1 MKIGFIAISGVR
13 VTNTELLEAGLN
25 LPGFVE
31 RSKVIASLPSLGL
44 LTLAALTPDSVDIEY
59 LEVDDL
65 PENGDLPGHFNAV
78 AISSFTARIKDTYE
92 LARRF
97 RARGTIVILGGLH
110 VSACP
115 EEAMAHADWVVV
127 GEGEVAWP
135 QVVADLQA
143 GSLQSR
149 YDTRSTPFDL
159 KSAPIPRFDL
169 LDPQRYNRLT
179 VQTSRGCP
187 FSCEFCAASRTISP
201 KYKVKPIDQVI
212 EEVRAI
218 KAIWPHPFIEL
229 ADDNTFV
236 LKKRSR
242 ELLIRLRDEKI
253 RWFTETDISVADD
266 SQLLHLMREAG
277 CAQVLIGL
285 ESPTRKALEGLEG
298 HANWKAGRQARYIEA
313 IRRIQDH
320 GITVNGCFVMGMD
333 GTGPESFDDV
343 YDFVQ
348 ESGLFEV
355 QATILTP
362 FPGTPLY
369 RRLQASGRLLDETA
383 WEKCTLFDVNFIPEH
398 MTPFELETRFRELI
412 QALYA
417 DDVVKIRQESF
428 KKRLK
433 SRRRLEHLKSA

>member
-1 MKIGFIAISGVR
+1 V
-13 VTNTELLEAGLN
+13 
-25 LPGFVE
+25 PG
-31 RSKVIASLPSLGL
+31 
-44 LTLAALTPDSVDIEY
+44 
-59 LEVDDL
+59 
-65 PENGDLPGHFNAV
+65 
-78 AISSFTARIKDTYE
+78 AR
-92 LARRF
+92 
-97 RARGTIVILGGLH
+97 
-110 VSACP
+110 
-115 EEAMAHADWVVV
+115 
-127 GEGEVAWP
+127 P

-285 ESPTRKALEGLEG
+285 ESPTRKALEGLES